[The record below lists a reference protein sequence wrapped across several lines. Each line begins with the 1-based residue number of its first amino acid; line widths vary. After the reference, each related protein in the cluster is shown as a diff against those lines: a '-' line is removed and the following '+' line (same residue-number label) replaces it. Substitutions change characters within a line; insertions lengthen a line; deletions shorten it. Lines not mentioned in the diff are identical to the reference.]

1 MGHPRLFQACTNGTQ
16 PHSAQPPSTQGL
28 RVTRRSGSWDAICG
42 DCDSDGPLGGG
53 AGRWGREMALL
64 PATSTGSTRSRD
76 GNLDDF
82 VYGYQEAAHDEKS
95 SLFPFPKNRGAS

>member
-1 MGHPRLFQACTNGTQ
+1 
-16 PHSAQPPSTQGL
+16 
-28 RVTRRSGSWDAICG
+28 
-42 DCDSDGPLGGG
+42 
-53 AGRWGREMALL
+53 MALL

>member
-1 MGHPRLFQACTNGTQ
+1 MLSVGT
-16 PHSAQPPSTQGL
+16 
-28 RVTRRSGSWDAICG
+28 VTLMVLSW
-42 DCDSDGPLGGG
+42 GGG
-53 AGRWGREMALL
+53 RGVEMALL

-95 SLFPFPKNRGAS
+95 SFSLSVSEK